1 VDIGLLVLSSFA
13 LICLIFLVVDTALL
27 CRQFVQNLSARPTQW
42 PPGLL
47 HRRAKAR
54 NMEHEHLDEWL
65 DIQLIAER
73 TKVVGNFIYYPFI
86 VLFIM
91 IVARNNFFDHFD
103 WPISLLLIFG
113 INTAYALFCAF
124 TLRRSTEEARRE
136 ELKRLE
142 EKLVKAR
149 GAGDEPSDLVDA
161 Q

>member
-1 VDIGLLVLSSFA
+1 M
-13 LICLIFLVVDTALL
+13 
-27 CRQFVQNLSARPTQW
+27 AR
-42 PPGLL
+42 
-47 HRRAKAR
+47 
-54 NMEHEHLDEWL
+54 EHLDEWL

-73 TKVVGNFIYYPFI
+73 TKVVGEFIYYPFI

-113 INTAYALFCAF
+113 INTAYAFFCAF
-124 TLRRSTEEARRE
+124 ALRRSTEEARRE

-149 GAGDEPSDLVDA
+149 GAGDDQAAATIELTVEQIKAMDEGAFAPWSNQPFIQAILVPLGGSGLLTLA
-161 Q
+161 ERLFSR